1 MGFMDALRGLFNSR
15 DRPDSDEQVTPAE
28 TALDRDRDGRLLYRD
43 DIIAQVKS
51 DLEERR
57 NARRVYELQWTLN
70 SNFMAGNQFCDI
82 NTHHLTIE
90 NYAPVYEWQE
100 HNAYNRIAPLME
112 TRHANLKSDDYL
124 MSVKPRTGEIDDWEK
139 AKIST
144 QVLRYYQD
152 TTDFDKQKNIIISWA
167 ELCGTAFVM
176 SWWDATKG
184 DEVAEIVDASVDENG
199 ETHVKRKKVYSG
211 DLNYGLLSAY
221 EVFPANLYQ
230 QEVEDQ
236 RSIIID
242 QIMSVD
248 DIYDIYGVELEGS
261 SVDKY
266 VLTAIDGG
274 GGLGYITSACS
285 VSTETVDDSEHVI
298 TYFER
303 KSRRYPDGR
312 LIIIIGDVLVYYGAL
327 PYDEI
332 PITAIKCKPVAGC
345 FYGKSVIE
353 EMIPLQRAYNGCVN
367 KIHDYIKYAVSNTM
381 LVPEG
386 SIDPEELE
394 AVGIEPGK
402 IIAYKPEKGDI
413 KPLQNGEL
421 PSEVINE
428 RNTLAKDMEYVSGT
442 SQLMVTGQTPSGVT
456 SGTAIENLRQIDS
469 TRLSLTA
476 ENIRDG
482 VRSISIQW
490 LHILKKY
497 ATSYRIASVS
507 GKDNMG
513 SIVTWCCEDINSFD
527 VQFDTENKLE
537 NSDEVMFERFM
548 QAWQMGLL
556 IDDSGQVPREIRQ
569 YALER
574 FKIGDFREMMSLG
587 EQQRTNARN
596 ENSMFDRGIIPKIDE
611 FDDHE
616 IHIDEHLRYVLQMDF
631 RLYERKNPEYAK
643 LFREH
648 INQHKAIIQQ
658 RIQEQQAA
666 MMMAQLQQGG
676 QAQNG

>member
-1 MGFMDALRGLFNSR
+1 MGFMDTLRGLFPGTGRSR
-15 DRPDSDEQVTPAE
+15 DRPEPEE
-28 TALDRDRDGRLLYRD
+28 TALDRDRDGRLMYRD
-43 DIIAQVKS
+43 DIIAQVKA

-70 SNFMAGNQFCDI
+70 SNFLIGNQFCDI
-82 NTHHLTIE
+82 NTHHMTIDT
-90 NYAPVYEWQE
+90 YTTPYEWQE

-124 MSVKPRTGEIDDWEK
+124 MSVKPRTGEMDDWEK

-144 QVLRYYQD
+144 QILRYYQD

-167 ELCGTAFVM
+167 ELCGTAFVL
-176 SWWDATKG
+176 SWWDAAKG
-184 DEVAEIVDASVDENG
+184 DEIAEIVDASVDENG
-199 ETHVKRKKVYSG
+199 ETNVKRKKVYSG

-230 QEVEDQ
+230 QEIEDQ

-242 QIMSVD
+242 QIMSID
-248 DIYDIYGVELEGS
+248 DIYDIYGVELAGS

-274 GGLGYITSACS
+274 GGLGYITSANA
-285 VSTETVDDSEHVI
+285 VATMTVEDSEHVI

-303 KSRRYPDGR
+303 RSRRYPDGR
-312 LIIIIGDVLVYYGAL
+312 LIILVGDVLVYYGAL

-353 EMIPLQRAYNGCVN
+353 ELIPLQRAYNGCVN
-367 KIHDYIKYAVSNTM
+367 KIHDYIKYAVSNTL

-386 SIDPEELE
+386 SIDPEEYE
-394 AVGIEPGK
+394 MAGIEPGK
-402 IIAYKPEKGDI
+402 MIPYDPNKGKI
-413 KPLQNGEL
+413 EPLQNGQL
-421 PSEVINE
+421 PGEVINE
-428 RNTLAKDMEYVSGT
+428 RNALAKDMEYVSGT

-482 VRSISIQW
+482 IRSISRQW
-490 LHILKKY
+490 LGILKKY
-497 ATSYRIASVS
+497 AKSYRVASIS

-513 SIVTWCCEDINSFD
+513 SIVTWCCDDINSFD

-537 NSDEVMFERFM
+537 NSDRVMFERFM
-548 QAWQMGLL
+548 QAWQMGLFM
-556 IDDSGQVPREIRQ
+556 DDSGKIPREVRQ
-569 YALER
+569 YAAER
-574 FKIGDFREMMSLG
+574 FKLGDFREMLSIG

-596 ENSMFDRGIIPKIDE
+596 ENSMFGRGVIPKIDE

-616 IHIDEHLRYVLQMDF
+616 IHIDEHIRYVLQMEYKM
-631 RLYERKNPEYAK
+631 YERKNEQYAK

-648 INQHKAIIQQ
+648 INGHKAIIQQ
-658 RIQEQQAA
+658 KIQEQQAA
-666 MMMAQLQQGG
+666 IMSAAQQQGG
-676 QAQNG
+676 QMQNG